1 MASENTQSKVRHI
14 PIFVEGR
21 DEPVINKG
29 SDNQSANNTQNS
41 SATSYAS
48 AEANSNSQP
57 YQQQQNHQRPPMGT
71 PLGFSTEMPQHHHMG
86 FNNDMTMPSS
96 IFERAKDFPVR
107 EFFTRSASPRRSESP
122 SQRPMPGFHSQQQQ
136 HPNNQARHSPSPSQQ
151 PPPQRTPQQQPN
163 QFQTEHN
170 QGQRGTTPQRQQ
182 QPEQESQQQKPAE
195 PTAPK
200 PNPIE
205 LSITKIQTIQKAV
218 IDLMEQVEKFDG
230 KSRKEYLYLD
240 EMLTQNLL
248 KLDTIDGNGNEIIKQ
263 SRRAAI
269 KSVNALINNL
279 EAKYEAAKESNDA
292 NNNGK
297 SEANDVKSSGS
308 GSSVGSHKNNSSNG
322 LNTASKNSS
331 YDNIHQTK
339 SNNSV
344 NMGDVNKELIGIAT
358 NSNSQQAMEPT
369 Q

>member
-1 MASENTQSKVRHI
+1 MASENTQSKIRHI

-29 SDNQSANNTQNS
+29 SNNQSTNNTPTA

-57 YQQQQNHQRPPMGT
+57 YQQQQNQRPPMG
-71 PLGFSTEMPQHHHMG
+71 FSNEMPQHHNMG

-107 EFFTRSASPRRSESP
+107 DFFTRSASPRRSESP
-122 SQRPMPGFHSQQQQ
+122 SQRQMPGYQPQQQQ
-136 HPNNQARHSPSPSQQ
+136 HHPNNQARHSPSPSQQ
-151 PPPQRTPQQQPN
+151 PPPQRTQQQQQHLPN
-163 QFQTEHN
+163 QFQSEQN
-170 QGQRGTTPQRQQ
+170 QGQRATTPQRQQ
-182 QPEQESQQQKPAE
+182 QAEQESQQQKQAEQPA
-195 PTAPK
+195 PPK

-205 LSITKIQTIQKAV
+205 LSISKIQNIQKAV
-218 IDLMEQVEKFDG
+218 IEIMEQVEKFDG

-279 EAKYEAAKESNDA
+279 EAKYEAAKEINDA

-297 SEANDVKSSGS
+297 SEANDVKTSGS
-308 GSSVGSHKNNSSNG
+308 GSSVGSHKNNSQNG
-322 LNTASKNSS
+322 FNTASKNSS
-331 YDNIHQTK
+331 YDNIQQTK

-344 NMGDVNKELIGIAT
+344 NMNDVNKELIDAAKST
-358 NSNSQQAMEPT
+358 SQQSMDPL

>member
-29 SDNQSANNTQNS
+29 SDNQSTNNTQNS

-48 AEANSNSQP
+48 AEANSNPQP
-57 YQQQQNHQRPPMGT
+57 QYQQQNQRPPMG
-71 PLGFSTEMPQHHHMG
+71 FSNDMPQHHHMG

-122 SQRPMPGFHSQQQQ
+122 SQRQMPGYHPQQQHQQ
-136 HPNNQARHSPSPSQQ
+136 HPNNQARHSPSPSQ
-151 PPPQRTPQQQPN
+151 PPPQRTQQQQPN
-163 QFQTEHN
+163 QFQTEQN
-170 QGQRGTTPQRQQ
+170 QGQRAATPQRQQ
-182 QPEQESQQQKPAE
+182 QPEQESQQQKQAEQPA
-195 PTAPK
+195 PPK

-218 IDLMEQVEKFDG
+218 IDLMEKVEKFDG

-297 SEANDVKSSGS
+297 SEANDVKTSGS
-308 GSSVGSHKNNSSNG
+308 GSSVGSHKNNSQNG

-344 NMGDVNKELIGIAT
+344 NMGDVSKELAAAAA
-358 NSNSQQAMEPT
+358 SKSSSQQAMDGT
-369 Q
+369 SQ